1 MRRNVKQKMTRK
13 EYLRYKKRLKRWR
26 RIRAYCMRFSITA
39 VFVLFIVKSFTFI
52 TDAFSDN
59 LYIIKNNSQAYVQ
72 KEQESNRIEKI
83 DAMYEKDKFLVLV
96 NKDNMIDK
104 EYVVRLIPAM
114 AERTKVSEDIYDDL
128 MRMLSDGNKEGYEFV
143 IASAYRD
150 AQYQEK
156 LLKDDIR
163 QLQKSGYSY
172 EEAYNEAV
180 RETMPSGYSEHETG
194 LAVDI
199 VAANYQML
207 DKKQELREEN
217 KWLRE
222 NCATYGFIL
231 RYPKDK
237 ESITGI
243 SYESW
248 HFRYVGK
255 EAATYIMNNNIT
267 LEEYLSL

>member
-1 MRRNVKQKMTRK
+1 MRGYENQKMTRK
-13 EYLRYKKRLKRWR
+13 EYVRNKRRLKRWR
-26 RIRAYCMRFSITA
+26 RIRAYCIRFSITA
-39 VFVLFIVKSFTFI
+39 VFVFLIVKSFTFI

-72 KEQESNRIEKI
+72 KEQESNRIKKI
-83 DAMYEKDKFLVLV
+83 DATYEKDKFLVLV
-96 NKDNMIDK
+96 NKDNMLDK
-104 EYVVRLIPAM
+104 EYSVRLIPAM

-128 MRMLSDGNKEGYEFV
+128 MQMLSDGNKEGHEFV

-163 QLQKSGYSY
+163 QLQKRGYSY
-172 EEAYNEAV
+172 EEAYNEAL

-255 EAATYIMNNNIT
+255 EAATYIMNSNIT

>member
-1 MRRNVKQKMTRK
+1 MGKIKKQEMTRK
-13 EYLRYKKRLKRWR
+13 EYLRYKKRIKKWR
-26 RIRAYCMRFSITA
+26 RIRAYCIRFCVTA
-39 VFVLFIVKSFTFI
+39 FFILFITKSFTLI
-52 TDAFSDN
+52 TKAFSNN
-59 LYIIKNNSQAYVQ
+59 LNIIKTNSYSYI
-72 KEQESNRIEKI
+72 ESEKKAEKI
-83 DAMYEKDKFLVLV
+83 EEVETKVSEEKHLILV
-96 NKDNMIDK
+96 NKDNALSG
-104 EYVVRLIPAM
+104 EYSVRLVPAM

-128 MRMLSDGNKEGYEFV
+128 MQMLSDGNEEGYQFV

-150 AQYQEK
+150 AQYQKK
-156 LLKDDIR
+156 LLEDDIR
-163 QLQKSGYSY
+163 QLKKRGYSDQ
-172 EEAYNEAV
+172 EAYDEATK
-180 RETMPSGYSEHETG
+180 ETMPPGCSEHETG

-207 DKKQELREEN
+207 DKKQELRAEN
-217 KWLRE
+217 IWLRE

-231 RYPKDK
+231 RYPKGK

-255 EAATYIMNNNIT
+255 EAATYITNQGLT